1 MSNEEEVKKMQ
12 LEQRKH
18 LCLIFQHVDD
28 IFTAL
33 ENVSIRLLEREDLK
47 KSSFS
52 KEIIE
57 KICRTLL
64 LFLVLLMIG
73 ATYYFYIYVR
83 IININL

>member
-18 LCLIFQHVDD
+18 LCLIFQHIDD

-33 ENVSIRLLEREDLK
+33 ENVNFRLLEREEIK

-52 KEIIE
+52 RQIIE
-57 KICRTLL
+57 KFCRTLL
-64 LFLVLLMIG
+64 LFIVLLMIG
-73 ATYYFYIYVR
+73 ATYYFYVYVR
-83 IININL
+83 YISL